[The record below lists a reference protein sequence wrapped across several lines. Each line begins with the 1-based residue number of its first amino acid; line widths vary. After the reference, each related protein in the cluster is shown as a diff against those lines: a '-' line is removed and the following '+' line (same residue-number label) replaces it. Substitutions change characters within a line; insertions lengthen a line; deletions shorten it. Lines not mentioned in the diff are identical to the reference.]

1 MSIPSDFDP
10 LAWGE
15 RRYIQPIMTS
25 ATKWSNEPSFGMTIT
40 GTGRVGA
47 SPYVAFNGKGSLGEN
62 YGWGGYSGGAAKG
75 YYCLMT
81 FEHPLKIVGV
91 QFFNG
96 DNTNP
101 RYYDFYG
108 VQDDGTEVLL
118 WHTQRGYGNF
128 ADNMRCEN
136 PRYFKCYKFV

>member
-1 MSIPSDFDP
+1 MSIPTSFDP

-25 ATKWSNEPSFGMTIT
+25 ATTWSNEPSFGMSLT
-40 GTGRVGA
+40 GTGWRSA
-47 SPYVAFNGKGSLGEN
+47 PYTAFDGSDGSA
-62 YGWGGYSGGAAKG
+62 WGGYCDEGGTG
-75 YYCLMT
+75 YWSCMT
-81 FEHPLKIVGV
+81 FEYPLKIVGV

-96 DNTNP
+96 FNTSP

-108 VQDDGTEVLL
+108 IEDDDTEVLL

-136 PRYFKCYKFV
+136 PRYFKRYKFV